1 MTTHVIIEG
10 GAVVAEFA
18 GWNPAAVAAMLHARG
33 ANISPPSVAPTG
45 RLALGSLTALPATDA
60 GASPPDG
67 KVTTARTW
75 DVGQDSATAA
85 YTYGDP
91 PPMTAEQA
99 IAALRIL
106 DAQFDPRWFED
117 LAAGA
122 PLHERFTAWRD
133 RREALRAIVDGG

>member
-1 MTTHVIIEG
+1 MTTLILAGEVI
-10 GAVVAEFA
+10 V
-18 GWNPAAVAAMLHARG
+18 AVAGLVETREDAIVTPDGVFPFAAG
-33 ANISPPSVAPTG
+33 VTG
-45 RLALGSLTALPATDA
+45 TQTVDSLPADFRSDRYVWRD
-60 GASPPDG
+60 GALERLPDP
-67 KVTTARTW
+67 
-75 DVGQDSATAA
+75 
-85 YTYGDP
+85 DP

-99 IAALRIL
+99 LAALRVL